1 MNKGNRGKKD
11 AEETDGDKNMLEGG
25 AVRAREKKKTM
36 LEHIDSREE
45 IVPSKFYPAYFISG
59 NSLERVGNG
68 ASPPGLDFSIGGD
81 LACTSAPLLSF
92 VANMH
97 RMGAEPCLKFL
108 EIALRSSRRS
118 SRTESY
124 NFTQFF
130 VPEITIADVSHRIE
144 RVFGCEP

>member
-1 MNKGNRGKKD
+1 MI
-11 AEETDGDKNMLEGG
+11 
-25 AVRAREKKKTM
+25 REKN
-36 LEHIDSREE
+36 LSHPNSIFISEN
-45 IVPSKFYPAYFISG
+45 ISG
-59 NSLERVGNG
+59 NPLERVGYR